1 MAAPPSTV
9 PPQATTEI
17 LPSPVTLMQAAKLAI
32 AQDKSIQLDYFVDTY
47 NQRAFLLE
55 DSEAPAD
62 SKEKDRVL
70 YKTRDEF
77 TSNVKHLY
85 KVATDI
91 IVVTE
96 NSIYI
101 VSGKIQKRGAKL
113 AVLRNADDFNEA

>member
-1 MAAPPSTV
+1 MATPANASST
-9 PPQATTEI
+9 PATEV
-17 LPSPVTLMQAAKLAI
+17 LPNPATLVQAAKLAI
-32 AQDKSIQLDYFVDTY
+32 TQDKSIQLDYFLDTHH
-47 NQRAFLLE
+47 QRAFLLE

-70 YKTRDEF
+70 YKSREEF
-77 TSNVKHLY
+77 TSNIKHLY

-101 VSGKIQKRGAKL
+101 VSGNIKKRGAKL
-113 AVLRNADDFNEA
+113 SVLRNSEDFMEA

>member
-1 MAAPPSTV
+1 MATPANTNPAQEV
-9 PPQATTEI
+9 
-17 LPSPVTLMQAAKLAI
+17 LPNPATLMQAAKLAI
-32 AQDKSIQLDYFVDTY
+32 TQDKSIQLDYYVDTY
-47 NQRAFLLE
+47 HQRAFLLE

-70 YKTRDEF
+70 YKSREEF

-85 KVATDI
+85 KVSTDI

-101 VSGKIQKRGAKL
+101 VSGNIKKRGAKL
-113 AVLRNADDFNEA
+113 SVLRNSDEFAEA